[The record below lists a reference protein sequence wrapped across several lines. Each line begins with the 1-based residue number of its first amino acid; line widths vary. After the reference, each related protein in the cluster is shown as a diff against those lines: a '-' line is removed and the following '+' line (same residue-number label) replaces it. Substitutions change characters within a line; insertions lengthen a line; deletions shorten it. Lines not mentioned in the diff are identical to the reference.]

1 MPNNSILLNFYANFI
16 YNQIFFIWHT
26 PFVEFPNGFHRL
38 NQWQFVATNLC
49 ANFTN
54 FVLKWCFHW
63 SFWVLHFRLA
73 LIFCLHSLVI
83 VAGVESFMNILILI
97 HPNERSSLLNKI
109 NRFPMVRQFFWFNVV
124 YNNGQNIKLVVQ
136 AKQFVI

>member
-1 MPNNSILLNFYANFI
+1 MQISFTT
-16 YNQIFFIWHT
+16 IFFFIRHA
-26 PFVEFPNGFHRL
+26 PFDEFSNGFHWF
-38 NQWQFVATNLC
+38 NSFVATNLC

-54 FVLKWCFHW
+54 FVMKWCFHW
-63 SFWVLHFRLA
+63 SFRMLHFRLA
-73 LIFCLHSLVI
+73 LILYLDSLVI
-83 VAGVESFMNILILI
+83 ARVESLMNILILI

-109 NRFPMVRQFFWFNVV
+109 NRFPMLRQFFWFNVV